1 MRQGLGLQSGQ
12 DLEQDRVLWEGCDWG
27 PGNWVLEGWGL
38 NQTVGEVLEWAGLG
52 LGPEGKEGV

>member
-1 MRQGLGLQSGQ
+1 M
-12 DLEQDRVLWEGCDWG
+12 EQDRVLWEGCDWG